1 MTKILTATISA
12 GATLMDRLIHFALGT
27 VVAFCGLT
35 LALPLL
41 IGDLIALPG
50 A

>member
-1 MTKILTATISA
+1 MSKILTVAIA
-12 GATLMDRLIHFALGT
+12 GGTTVLDGLMHFALGSI
-27 VVAFCGLT
+27 VAFCGLT

-41 IGDLIALPG
+41 IGDLIAIPG